1 MSLSETVV
9 NFNKYTEEF
18 VKEMIKITNDPDVK
32 SYYTVLVNLNKTNST
47 KVLEQ
52 FVIYGLPQKEKIMAS
67 DENYFLGKN
76 YSDDLDNDE
85 DSMMKALKIKD
96 TWKTF
101 DDNTKKCIFEYL
113 QVMVHYSEDYFKLK
127 YIR

>member
-113 QVMVHYSEDYFKLK
+113 QVMVHYSADYFKLK